1 MAYTSTKSAGAG
13 ATAGATQVWGTPGE
27 IVTSDNVYA
36 ECNGDSTEL
45 SQTLTASAFGFTLPA
60 NALVVGIQVDIERK
74 RGGNPITDNSIRLV
88 KAGTPVGDNATRDEI
103 WLFTEGTITF
113 GGATDLWGTTWTYGD
128 INNAGFGVALV
139 VNMVD
144 LGYPSVD
151 HIQIT
156 VTYTL
161 SGETIDVP
169 TAAITLAAP
178 TPAIMV
184 GGVVVPSGL
193 GVPTLSAAATYGLT
207 ATAALLYG
215 LVVTDA
221 LAYGLTIGDAYA
233 T

>member
-13 ATAGATQVWGTPGE
+13 ATSGVGQVWATPGE

-36 ECNGDSTEL
+36 ESYGDSTES
-45 SQTLTASAFGFTLPA
+45 SQVLTASAFGFTLPT

-74 RGGNPITDNSIRLV
+74 RGGNPVTDNSVRLV
-88 KAGTPVGDNATRDEI
+88 KAGTPVGDNASRTEI

-113 GGATDLWGTTWTYGD
+113 GGANDLWGTTWTYGD
-128 INNAGFGVALV
+128 INNAGFGVALI
-139 VNMVD
+139 VNMVN
-144 LGYPSVD
+144 LGYASVD

-178 TPAIMV
+178 VPVIMV
-184 GGVVVPSGL
+184 DSAVVPSGL
-193 GVPTLSAAATYGLT
+193 GVPTLSVATKYGLT

-215 LVVTDA
+215 LVVSDA

-233 T
+233 V